1 MGNTNKIDKKI
12 LLQWVVTI
20 ICTAIILFTY
30 KEDGLMNWAQT
41 KFFAVT
47 LFFILLTAF
56 ELVPNM
62 IIAMLLPFSY
72 LLLGL
77 APATTVF
84 SSYSNNVVWMV
95 ICGLIITNVLMRIG
109 ILNRIVYWCIS
120 KIGYSYRKI
129 VFAFAVSAIV
139 LHLVCPPGGYL
150 VFAAVAYSFCKILKL
165 DGTKTGTGIMLAG
178 ALMIGMCFVY
188 SPDSQGLMISVA
200 NTIDPDLTLDY
211 VSYFVHNLPMLIFY
225 FIPYLLIPVLFKQDA
240 SIDENLLKEEV
251 KKLGKMSTN
260 EKKGAILTIIFVI
273 YLLTNSIHNLGMQ
286 YGFLLLV
293 AFFYLPGINIGI
305 ADDIKKANYPLAFF
319 IASFISIGAVASSL
333 EFNAIVSEIM
343 VPLLSFSDTD
353 AVIYTL
359 VYLFGFLTNFLMT
372 PLGALG
378 SLSAPLTQIAMDMG
392 LSEYAM
398 LYAFNGGLYEV
409 LLPYEIVKFLVFFA
423 YGTFSFKDFAKL
435 FGIRAIL
442 HLFYLPLVMVPY
454 WHLIGLI

>member
-1 MGNTNKIDKKI
+1 
-12 LLQWVVTI
+12 
-20 ICTAIILFTY
+20 
-30 KEDGLMNWAQT
+30 
-41 KFFAVT
+41 
-47 LFFILLTAF
+47 
-56 ELVPNM
+56 
-62 IIAMLLPFSY
+62 
-72 LLLGL
+72 
-77 APATTVF
+77 
-84 SSYSNNVVWMV
+84 
-95 ICGLIITNVLMRIG
+95 MRIG

-305 ADDIKKANYPLAFF
+305 ADDIKKR
-319 IASFISIGAVASSL
+319 II
-333 EFNAIVSEIM
+333 
-343 VPLLSFSDTD
+343 
-353 AVIYTL
+353 
-359 VYLFGFLTNFLMT
+359 
-372 PLGALG
+372 
-378 SLSAPLTQIAMDMG
+378 
-392 LSEYAM
+392 
-398 LYAFNGGLYEV
+398 
-409 LLPYEIVKFLVFFA
+409 
-423 YGTFSFKDFAKL
+423 
-435 FGIRAIL
+435 
-442 HLFYLPLVMVPY
+442 H
-454 WHLIGLI
+454 

>member
-1 MGNTNKIDKKI
+1 
-12 LLQWVVTI
+12 
-20 ICTAIILFTY
+20 
-30 KEDGLMNWAQT
+30 
-41 KFFAVT
+41 
-47 LFFILLTAF
+47 
-56 ELVPNM
+56 M

-211 VSYFVHNLPMLIFY
+211 VSYFVHNLHMILIY
-225 FIPYLLIPVLFKQDA
+225 S
-240 SIDENLLKEEV
+240 SI
-251 KKLGKMSTN
+251 
-260 EKKGAILTIIFVI
+260 
-273 YLLTNSIHNLGMQ
+273 
-286 YGFLLLV
+286 
-293 AFFYLPGINIGI
+293 IN
-305 ADDIKKANYPLAFF
+305 
-319 IASFISIGAVASSL
+319 
-333 EFNAIVSEIM
+333 
-343 VPLLSFSDTD
+343 
-353 AVIYTL
+353 
-359 VYLFGFLTNFLMT
+359 
-372 PLGALG
+372 
-378 SLSAPLTQIAMDMG
+378 
-392 LSEYAM
+392 
-398 LYAFNGGLYEV
+398 
-409 LLPYEIVKFLVFFA
+409 
-423 YGTFSFKDFAKL
+423 
-435 FGIRAIL
+435 
-442 HLFYLPLVMVPY
+442 
-454 WHLIGLI
+454 